1 MLTDLQLATQLILLD
16 WGRFTEKFKF
26 DSDVGV
32 LLNFAAYKFSGP
44 TYAR

>member
-1 MLTDLQLATQLILLD
+1 MQLATQPILFDL
-16 WGRFTEKFKF
+16 GRFAEKFKF
-26 DSDVGV
+26 GSDVGV